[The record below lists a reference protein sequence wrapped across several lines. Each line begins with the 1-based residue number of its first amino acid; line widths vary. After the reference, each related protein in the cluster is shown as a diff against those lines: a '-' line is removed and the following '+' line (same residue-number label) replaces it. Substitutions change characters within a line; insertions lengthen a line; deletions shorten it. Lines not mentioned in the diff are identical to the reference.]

1 MQPNAFKLSMLIL
14 SSYLVGGPTNI
25 NSAGDCVEDSVF
37 HTVVYL
43 KGGCMCTPPPH
54 CLRTCNDSVRICNYM
69 NENHHLS

>member
-43 KGGCMCTPPPH
+43 KGGCMCTPLPTD
-54 CLRTCNDSVRICNYM
+54 LQ
-69 NENHHLS
+69 